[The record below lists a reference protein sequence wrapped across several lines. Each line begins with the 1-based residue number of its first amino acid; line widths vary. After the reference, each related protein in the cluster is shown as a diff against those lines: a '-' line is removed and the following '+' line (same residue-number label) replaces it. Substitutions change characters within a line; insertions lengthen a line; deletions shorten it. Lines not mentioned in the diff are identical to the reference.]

1 MKEMSFKFGV
11 KGGGIDRWREC
22 NRYSM
27 AQALMF
33 YKTRRRSRT
42 REVELLCTDRDLNC
56 KF

>member
-1 MKEMSFKFGV
+1 VNEMSFKFGV

-27 AQALMF
+27 ALMF